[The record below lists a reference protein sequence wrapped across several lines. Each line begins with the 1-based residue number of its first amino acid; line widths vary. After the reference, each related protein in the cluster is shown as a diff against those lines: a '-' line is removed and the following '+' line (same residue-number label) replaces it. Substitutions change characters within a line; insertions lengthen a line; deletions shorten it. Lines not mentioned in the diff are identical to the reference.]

1 MTEAEVLAMEVA
13 PPLHS
18 SWEDDELS
26 ADGDLDTARPPVLA
40 THHRRDASAD
50 ASPPR
55 SPSRK
60 DDTPDAAQANGGL
73 TKQQKRAAR
82 LALDTA
88 TQVVQAAAHLAKT
101 PFAMAAGSMG
111 AASATA
117 PGAFT
122 SLISALPAL
131 VIFLTLIALIAAL
144 FGTALPSRHRPR
156 RCARAPPCTAAA
168 ASSGHRDVTVHP
180 L

>member
-26 ADGDLDTARPPVLA
+26 DDGDLDTARPPVLA

-60 DDTPDAAQANGGL
+60 DDTPDATQANGGL

-88 TQVVQAAAHLAKT
+88 TQVVQAAA
-101 PFAMAAGSMG
+101 AA
-111 AASATA
+111 A
-117 PGAFT
+117 
-122 SLISALPAL
+122 
-131 VIFLTLIALIAAL
+131 V
-144 FGTALPSRHRPR
+144 
-156 RCARAPPCTAAA
+156 TAAMGCTYR
-168 ASSGHRDVTVHP
+168 SPKQRPKRICCSWLSGWSRKKMTW
-180 L
+180 